1 MRSKLI
7 GKALRKKRV
16 RSQIRGSKERPR
28 LSVFR
33 SNKYIYGQI
42 INDDKGVTLVAA
54 SEKEIKQVKSDPF
67 GKARDHPE
75 QSRMDENLKVNSIR
89 QKSKKK
95 PAPTKTERARLV
107 GELLGK
113 KALKLGIK
121 KVVFD
126 RGSYQYHGRVKT
138 LADGARKAGL
148 EF

>member
-54 SEKEIKQVKSDPF
+54 SEKEIK
-67 GKARDHPE
+67 
-75 QSRMDENLKVNSIR
+75 
-89 QKSKKK
+89 

-126 RGSYQYHGRVKT
+126 RGSYQYHGRVKA